1 MTVAGQTYRPRN
13 SICEQQMRK
22 ELGNIP
28 QFVCFKAMNGIILK
42 EDHKN
47 IY

>member
-13 SICEQQMRK
+13 GICEQQMGK